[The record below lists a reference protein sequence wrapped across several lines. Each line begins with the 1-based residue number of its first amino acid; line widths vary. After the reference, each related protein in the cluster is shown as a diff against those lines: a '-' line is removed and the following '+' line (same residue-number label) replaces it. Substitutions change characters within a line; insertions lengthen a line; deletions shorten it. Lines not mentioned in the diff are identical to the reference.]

1 MSLASDGLQ
10 PEPGPATRSVVRD
23 LERNRVWCAA
33 AVRASA
39 TAAGQQLWA
48 PARGWA
54 ERLGTP
60 GRRWLSE
67 PQDACVRGMAAACP
81 EVPQRYGPHHG
92 RREGAQPVWAADR
105 QATGKRRR
113 PIRGWRAM
121 ARAVLAAQRTALPTG
136 PPTRARSSGQAHSDA
151 PRPPETPPEAEAC
164 AVVREYGPATR
175 GMLNDAHG
183 GPWHPPGLRM
193 ARARGAVRAALQRPR
208 AAHKGGRRRRA
219 SPVSPAPAPEGG
231 AVGRPPKRRGSPRGR
246 RCGRSTPPALRPVA
260 RVPSGRPRCRRS
272 RHRGTGAVPRP
283 GSP

>member
-136 PPTRARSSGQAHSDA
+136 PPTRAHSDA
-151 PRPPETPPEAEAC
+151 PSRD
-164 AVVREYGPATR
+164 AT
-175 GMLNDAHG
+175 
-183 GPWHPPGLRM
+183 
-193 ARARGAVRAALQRPR
+193 
-208 AAHKGGRRRRA
+208 
-219 SPVSPAPAPEGG
+219 
-231 AVGRPPKRRGSPRGR
+231 
-246 RCGRSTPPALRPVA
+246 
-260 RVPSGRPRCRRS
+260 
-272 RHRGTGAVPRP
+272 
-283 GSP
+283 

>member
-1 MSLASDGLQ
+1 MLAAGHGAPLRCAAASAPGDAVSLASDGLQ

-92 RREGAQPVWAADR
+92 RREGAQPVGAADR
-105 QATGKRRR
+105 QATGKQRR
-113 PIRGWRAM
+113 PIRGGRAM

-136 PPTRARSSGQAHSDA
+136 PPF
-151 PRPPETPPEAEAC
+151 
-164 AVVREYGPATR
+164 
-175 GMLNDAHG
+175 
-183 GPWHPPGLRM
+183 
-193 ARARGAVRAALQRPR
+193 
-208 AAHKGGRRRRA
+208 KGEVFCKPLIIYRF
-219 SPVSPAPAPEGG
+219 SLP
-231 AVGRPPKRRGSPRGR
+231 
-246 RCGRSTPPALRPVA
+246 
-260 RVPSGRPRCRRS
+260 
-272 RHRGTGAVPRP
+272 
-283 GSP
+283 